1 MMDSAKIKQDFPL
14 LQQNIMYLDNAA
26 TTQKPQ
32 VVLDAL
38 TNFYTHSNANVHR
51 GVYALAEQAT
61 QLYEDARAEVAQY
74 IGAHPDEL
82 VFTRGTTESINF
94 VATAWGNDYL
104 NEGDEVIISTMDHHS
119 NIIPWQQIAKR
130 RGAIIKAIPLYS
142 DGTLQMEKVPELI
155 SKKTKIIAT
164 SHVSNVLG
172 IHNDVRT
179 LRDYA
184 RQVGALFLID
194 AAQSVAHQ
202 AIDVKELDCDFLAF
216 SGHKMLGPTG
226 IGGLYIKKNLHDLIS
241 PYQFGG
247 GMVSQASVYN
257 ATWLKAPHKFEAG
270 TPPIAQAIGLAA
282 AVRYI
287 KHNIDFDALR
297 QHEAMLCAR
306 LIDGLQDIRQIKI
319 MGPIEQLREKGHLVS
334 FVVDGH
340 HAHDVAAYVGQQ
352 GICVRA
358 GQHCAQPLACFL
370 QVDAMVRVSF
380 YAYNSAEEV
389 DALIATLHKLVA

>member
-1 MMDSAKIKQDFPL
+1 MDSAKIKQDFPL

-32 VVLDAL
+32 VVVDAL
-38 TNFYTHSNANVHR
+38 TKFYTHSNANVHR
-51 GVYALAEQAT
+51 GIYALAEQAT
-61 QLYEDARAEVAQY
+61 QLYEDARAEVAQF
-74 IGAHPDEL
+74 IGAQANEL
-82 VFTRGTTESINF
+82 IFTKGTTESINF

-104 NEGDEVIISTMDHHS
+104 NEGDEIIISTMDHHS
-119 NIIPWQQIAKR
+119 NIIPWQQVAKR
-130 RGAIIKAIPLYS
+130 KGAVIKAIPLYR
-142 DGTLQMEKVPELI
+142 DGTLQMDQVPHLI
-155 SKKTKIIAT
+155 NKKTKIIAV
-164 SHVSNVLG
+164 SHISNVLG
-172 IHNDVRT
+172 IHNDVHA

-202 AIDVKELDCDFLAF
+202 AVDVKELDCDFLAF

-226 IGGLYIKKNLHDLIS
+226 IGGLYIKKDLHDLIQ

-247 GMVSQASVYN
+247 GMIAQASEYS
-257 ATWLKAPHKFEAG
+257 ATWLKAPQKFEAG
-270 TPPIAQAIGLAA
+270 TPPIAQAVGLCA

-287 KHNIDFDALR
+287 KNNINFDALR
-297 QHEAMLCAR
+297 QHEAALCAR
-306 LIDGLQDIRQIKI
+306 LIDGLQDLKQIKI
-319 MGPIEQLREKGHLVS
+319 MGPIEQLKEKGHLVS

-340 HAHDVAAYVGQQ
+340 HAHDIAAYVGQQ

-370 QVDAMVRVSF
+370 QVEAMVRVSF
-380 YAYNSAEEV
+380 YAYNSTEEV
-389 DALIATLHKLVA
+389 DALIATLHKLLA